1 MKGRTSMQYFD
12 LVTEIFVSIDDF
24 YTQFNQQ
31 VKEFQL
37 PSPKKC
43 RNRSSLMS
51 GSEVM
56 TILVLFHLSQHR
68 SLKHF
73 YLYYVKKH
81 MQAEFPKTVSYNRF
95 VELMSSVLL
104 PLTIYLKACRS
115 GKCSGISFVDST
127 PLRVCHNKRIGSN
140 KVFADIAQRGKT
152 SMGWFFGFKLHII
165 VNDKGEVI
173 NFAFTEA
180 NVDDRQPLI
189 SGKLLKEIWGKLF
202 GDRGYISQ
210 NLFLTLFVDG
220 IHLITKIRKNMKN
233 SLMNINDK
241 ILLRKRALIETINDE
256 LKNICQIE
264 HSRHRSVVNFVTN
277 TIAGLIA
284 YSFLPKKPAIKCQF
298 QHTKQIAFC

>member
-1 MKGRTSMQYFD
+1 MQYFD
-12 LVTEIFVSIDDF
+12 LATEIFVSIDDF
-24 YTQFNQQ
+24 YIQFNQQ

-37 PSPKKC
+37 PSPKKG
-43 RNRSSLMS
+43 RNRSFLMS

-81 MQAEFPKTVSYNRF
+81 MRAEFPKTVAYNRF

-165 VNDKGEVI
+165 VNDKGEII

-180 NVDDRQPLI
+180 NGDDRQPLI

-264 HSRHRSVVNFVTN
+264 HSRHRSVVNFVSN

-298 QHTKQIAFC
+298 QQTKQIAFC

>member
-1 MKGRTSMQYFD
+1 MQYFN
-12 LVTEIFVSIDDF
+12 LATEIFVSIDDF
-24 YTQFNQQ
+24 YIQFNQKIQ
-31 VKEFQL
+31 EFQL
-37 PSPKKC
+37 PAPKKQ

-104 PLTIYLKACRS
+104 PLTIYLKTCRS

-127 PLRVCHNKRIGSN
+127 PLRVCHNKRIASN

-165 VNDKGEVI
+165 VNDMGEVI

-180 NVDDRQPLI
+180 NADDRQPLI

-210 NLFLTLFVDG
+210 TLFQTLFVDG

-264 HSRHRSVVNFVTN
+264 HSRHRSVVNFVSN

-298 QHTKQIAFC
+298 QQTKQIAFC

>member
-1 MKGRTSMQYFD
+1 MQYFD

>member
-1 MKGRTSMQYFD
+1 MQYFN

-24 YTQFNQQ
+24 YIQFNQKIQ
-31 VKEFQL
+31 EFQL
-37 PSPKKC
+37 PAPKKQ

-81 MQAEFPKTVSYNRF
+81 MQAEFPQTVSYNRF

-104 PLTIYLKACRS
+104 PLTIYLKTCRS

-127 PLRVCHNKRIGSN
+127 PLRVCHNKRIASN

-165 VNDKGEVI
+165 VNDMGEVI

-180 NVDDRQPLI
+180 NADDRQPLI

-210 NLFLTLFVDG
+210 TLFQTLFVDG

-264 HSRHRSVVNFVTN
+264 HSRHRSVVNFVSN

-298 QHTKQIAFC
+298 QQTKQIAFC

>member
-1 MKGRTSMQYFD
+1 MQYFD
-12 LVTEIFVSIDDF
+12 LATEIFVSIDDF
-24 YTQFNQQ
+24 YTHFNQQ

-37 PSPKKC
+37 PSPKKR
-43 RNRSSLMS
+43 RNRSFLMS

-81 MQAEFPKTVSYNRF
+81 MQSEFPKTVSYNRF

-140 KVFADIAQRGKT
+140 KVFTDIAQRGKT

-180 NVDDRQPLI
+180 NADDRQPLI

-210 NLFLTLFVDG
+210 TLFQTLFVDG

-264 HSRHRSVVNFVTN
+264 HSRHRSVVNFVSN

-298 QHTKQIAFC
+298 QQTKQIAFC

>member
-1 MKGRTSMQYFD
+1 MQYFD

-24 YTQFNQQ
+24 YIQFNQKIQ
-31 VKEFQL
+31 EFQL
-37 PSPKKC
+37 PAPKKQ

-73 YLYYVKKH
+73 YLFYVKKH
-81 MQAEFPKTVSYNRF
+81 MQAEFPQTVSYNRF

-127 PLRVCHNKRIGSN
+127 PLRVCHNKRIASN

-165 VNDKGEVI
+165 VNDMGEVI

-180 NVDDRQPLI
+180 NADDRQPLI

-210 NLFLTLFVDG
+210 TLFQTLFVDG

-264 HSRHRSVVNFVTN
+264 HSRHRSVVNFVSN

-298 QHTKQIAFC
+298 QQTKQIAFC

>member
-1 MKGRTSMQYFD
+1 MQYFD

-24 YTQFNQQ
+24 YTHFNQR

-37 PSPKKC
+37 PPPKKR
-43 RNRSSLMS
+43 RNRSFLMS

-73 YLYYVKKH
+73 YLFYVKKH
-81 MQAEFPKTVSYNRF
+81 MQAEFPQTVSYNRF

-127 PLRVCHNKRIGSN
+127 PLKVCHNKRIGSN

-165 VNDKGEVI
+165 VNDKGEII

-189 SGKLLKEIWGKLF
+189 SAKLLKEIWGKLF

-210 NLFLTLFVDG
+210 TLFQTLFVDG

-264 HSRHRSVVNFVTN
+264 HSRHRSVVNFVSN

-298 QHTKQIAFC
+298 QQTKQIAFC

>member
-1 MKGRTSMQYFD
+1 MQYFD

-24 YTQFNQQ
+24 YTHFNQQ
-31 VKEFQL
+31 VREFQL
-37 PSPKKC
+37 PSPKK
-43 RNRSSLMS
+43 RWNRSFLMS

-56 TILVLFHLSQHR
+56 TILVLLHLSQHR

-81 MQAEFPKTVSYNRF
+81 MQAEFPQTVSYNRF

-165 VNDKGEVI
+165 VNDRGEVI

-180 NVDDRQPLI
+180 NADDRQPLI

-210 NLFLTLFVDG
+210 NLFETLFVDG

-298 QHTKQIAFC
+298 QQTKQIAFC

>member
-1 MKGRTSMQYFD
+1 MQYFD

-24 YTQFNQQ
+24 YTHFNQQ

-37 PSPKKC
+37 PSPKKR
-43 RNRSSLMS
+43 RNRSFLMS

-81 MQAEFPKTVSYNRF
+81 MQAEFPQTVSYNRF

-127 PLRVCHNKRIGSN
+127 PLKVCHNKRIGSN

-165 VNDKGEVI
+165 VNDKGEII

-180 NVDDRQPLI
+180 NADDRQPLI
-189 SGKLLKEIWGKLF
+189 SAKLLKEICGKLF

-210 NLFLTLFVDG
+210 TLFQTLFVDG

-264 HSRHRSVVNFVTN
+264 HSRHRSVVNFVSN

-298 QHTKQIAFC
+298 QQTKQIAFC

>member
-1 MKGRTSMQYFD
+1 MQYFD
-12 LVTEIFVSIDDF
+12 LITEIFVSIDDF
-24 YTQFNQQ
+24 YTHFNQQ
-31 VKEFQL
+31 VREFQL
-37 PSPKKC
+37 PSPKKR
-43 RNRSSLMS
+43 RNRSFLMS

-81 MQAEFPKTVSYNRF
+81 MQAEFPQTVSYNRF

-104 PLTIYLKACRS
+104 PLTIYLKTCRS

-127 PLRVCHNKRIGSN
+127 PLKVCHNKRIGSN

-165 VNDKGEVI
+165 VNDRGEVI

-180 NVDDRQPLI
+180 NADDRQPLI

-210 NLFLTLFVDG
+210 NLFETLFVDG

-298 QHTKQIAFC
+298 QQTKQIAFC

>member
-1 MKGRTSMQYFD
+1 
-12 LVTEIFVSIDDF
+12 LATEIFVSIDDF
-24 YTQFNQQ
+24 YTHFNQQ

-37 PSPKKC
+37 PSPKKR
-43 RNRSSLMS
+43 RNRSFLMS

-81 MQAEFPKTVSYNRF
+81 MQAEFPQTVSYNRF

-104 PLTIYLKACRS
+104 PLTIYLKTCRS

-127 PLRVCHNKRIGSN
+127 PLKVCHNKRIGSN

-210 NLFLTLFVDG
+210 TLFQTLFVDG

-264 HSRHRSVVNFVTN
+264 HSRHRSVVNFVSN

-298 QHTKQIAFC
+298 QQTKQIAFC

>member
-1 MKGRTSMQYFD
+1 MQYFN
-12 LVTEIFVSIDDF
+12 LATEIFVSIDDF
-24 YTQFNQQ
+24 YIQFNQKIQ
-31 VKEFQL
+31 EFQL
-37 PSPKKC
+37 PAPKKQ

-81 MQAEFPKTVSYNRF
+81 MQAEFPQTVSYNRF

-104 PLTIYLKACRS
+104 PLTIYLKTCRS

-127 PLRVCHNKRIGSN
+127 PLRVCHNKRIASN

-165 VNDKGEVI
+165 VNDMGEVI

-180 NVDDRQPLI
+180 NADDRQPLI

-210 NLFLTLFVDG
+210 TLFQTLFVDG

-264 HSRHRSVVNFVTN
+264 HSRHRSVVNFVSN

-298 QHTKQIAFC
+298 QQTKQIAFC